1 MRRFYSIGLALGVLL
16 VYPAAITLAGNAG
29 ESCSCKNLESL
40 QQELENAQY
49 QAKYF
54 AELSRQLKQFE
65 DQLIKDKKDPTNP
78 RSGDSLEVAADNE
91 WKRLHAEQY
100 RPPHPNVKD
109 YTGPAAVDMPRGTCT
124 QSAAALE
131 ALRAGSPCK
140 EIADITLEHE
150 AQHRAKCTKEGA
162 AKYWARLPSQ
172 FTAEEAERYEAQ
184 ATAMRKQ
191 LKRVI
196 DEGTVTVEAEM
207 EMRVFGPQF
216 DVTYSYVTDPMEMQ
230 GKSSPG
236 ADDWTLKGDGHQAG
250 TIKRAKIAGMNCK
263 PSGQINDAVA
273 STLNT
278 DGLRFSL
285 DESTTGQAGDVK
297 LKCKG
302 GFGMSMRPQGET
314 GGGRLLDKQRLATEV
329 SKDTDVS
336 EMDFAKYI
344 RQGGMS
350 VAGSHKLKVQLVCPG
365 Q

>member
-1 MRRFYSIGLALGVLL
+1 MKLSQLFAAAILLSLA
-16 VYPAAITLAGNAG
+16 YPASAALAGKAD

-40 QQELENAQY
+40 QQELENALY
-49 QAKYF
+49 EAKFF
-54 AELSRQLKQFE
+54 AELSRRLKEIELKQIE
-65 DQLIKDKKDPTNP
+65 INKDPAHP
-78 RSGDSLEVAADNE
+78 DSGRSVLAVSGQARQKIMASEF
-91 WKRLHAEQY
+91 
-100 RPPHPNVKD
+100 RPPHPQVKD
-109 YTGPAAVDMPRGTCT
+109 YTGPESVDMEPPSCT
-124 QSAAALE
+124 QKAADLAALKNG
-131 ALRAGSPCK
+131 APCK

-150 AQHRAKCTKEGA
+150 AQHRAKCARDGA
-162 AKYWARLPSQ
+162 DKYWARLPSELA
-172 FTAEEAERYEAQ
+172 AEEAERYAAQ
-184 ATAMRKQ
+184 AKAMRAQ

-196 DEGTVTVEAEM
+196 DEGTVTVEADM

-263 PSGQINDAVA
+263 PSGQLNDAVK

-278 DGLRFSL
+278 DGLWLSL
-285 DESTTGQAGDVK
+285 DETTTGQAGDVK

-314 GGGRLLDKQRLATEV
+314 GGGRMLDKQRLATEV
-329 SKDTDVS
+329 TKDTDVS

-350 VAGSHKLKVQLVCPG
+350 VSGTHTLKVLLICPG

>member
-1 MRRFYSIGLALGVLL
+1 MKFAQLFAAAIALSLT
-16 VYPAAITLAGNAG
+16 YPAAGALAGKAD

-40 QQELENAQY
+40 QQELENALY
-49 QAKYF
+49 EAKF
-54 AELSRQLKQFE
+54 FGALAARLKAIELKQIE
-65 DQLIKDKKDPTNP
+65 INKDPAHP
-78 RSGDSLEVAADNE
+78 DSGRSVLAVSGQARQEIMARE
-91 WKRLHAEQY
+91 F
-100 RPPHPNVKD
+100 RPPHPRIKD
-109 YTGPAAVDMPRGTCT
+109 YSGPESVDMTPPSCT
-124 QSAAALE
+124 QKPADLE
-131 ALRAGSPCK
+131 ALRAGAPCK
-140 EIADITLEHE
+140 DIADITLEHE
-150 AQHRAKCTKEGA
+150 AKHRALCDKLTAE
-162 AKYWARLPSQ
+162 KYWARLPSELA
-172 FTAEEAERYEAQ
+172 AEESNRYEDQAQ
-184 ATAMRKQ
+184 AMRQQ

-196 DEGTVTVEAEM
+196 DEGTVTVEADM

-263 PSGQINDAVA
+263 PSGQLNDAVE

-278 DGLRFSL
+278 DGLWLSL
-285 DESTTGQAGDVK
+285 DETTTGQAGDVK

-302 GFGMSMRPQGET
+302 GFGMSMRPQGES
-314 GGGRLLDKQRLATEV
+314 GGGRMLDKQRLATEV
-329 SKDTDVS
+329 TKDTDVS

-350 VAGSHKLKVQLVCPG
+350 VAGTHKLKVQLICPG